1 MRLTRFLRPVFALAL
16 ALPIC
21 AAVSA
26 IFPEGFAAGQTPQNP
41 APKAQVAAP
50 RVQADLDQVMRGILF
65 PNANVVFFAQENDPA
80 SVQRVPKPSSATDPL
95 AGVYGGWEAIEN
107 SSLALSES
115 ATLLTIPRVCSNGKM
130 APVKDPD
137 WIKFVEGL
145 RASGQAAYQA
155 AQSKN
160 MDKMLDA
167 ADQVG
172 TACLNCHDRYR
183 QGTAQRCT

>member
-1 MRLTRFLRPVFALAL
+1 MRLTRFLRPVFAPAL
-16 ALPIC
+16 ALLIC
-21 AAVSA
+21 AAASA
-26 IFPEGFAAGQTPQNP
+26 IFPEGFAAGQTPQN
-41 APKAQVAAP
+41 AGAKAQAAAP

-115 ATLLTIPRVCSNGKM
+115 ANLLTIPRVCSNGKP
-130 APVKDPD
+130 APVKNPD

-145 RASGQAAYQA
+145 RAAGLVSYQA

-160 MDKMLDA
+160 TDKMLDA
-167 ADQVG
+167 ADQVS
-172 TACLNCHDRYR
+172 TSCLNCHDRFR
-183 QGTAQRCT
+183 KGVAERCT